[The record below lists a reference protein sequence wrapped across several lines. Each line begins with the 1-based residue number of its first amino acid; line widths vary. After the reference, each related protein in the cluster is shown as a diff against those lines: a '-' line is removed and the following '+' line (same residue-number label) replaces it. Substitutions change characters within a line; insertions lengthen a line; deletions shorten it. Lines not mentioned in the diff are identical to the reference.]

1 MRHTLSILLQNE
13 AGALSRVTNLFSTRG
28 FNIESLN
35 VAPTKDYA
43 VSRLTLVSNGSDGT
57 LEQIMKQL
65 SKLVDVVDVRNMSGD
80 EHIIR
85 ELALFKLRL
94 TTGTR
99 AQLDEMV
106 AEFGG
111 SIVAEHEG
119 HFTIEITSSGP
130 RIDGFLESAGRI
142 AETDAL
148 VRSGAM
154 AVSRGAP
161 IIRRV

>member
-1 MRHTLSILLQNE
+1 MRHTLSVLLQNE
-13 AGALSRVTNLFSTRG
+13 AGALSRVTDLFSTRG

-43 VSRLTLVSNGSDGT
+43 VSRLTLVTNGSDQT
-57 LEQIMKQL
+57 LAQIMKQL
-65 SKLVDVVDVRNMSGD
+65 SKLVDVVDLRNMTGRD
-80 EHIIR
+80 HIIR

-111 SIVAEHEG
+111 SILAEHEG

-130 RIDGFLESAGRI
+130 RIDGFLESAGKI

-161 IIRRV
+161 IGWRG

>member
-1 MRHTLSILLQNE
+1 MRHTISILLQNE
-13 AGALSRVTNLFSTRG
+13 AGALSRVTSLFSTRG

-35 VAPTKDYA
+35 VAPTNDYA
-43 VSRLTLVSNGSDGT
+43 VSRLTLVTTVSRGT
-57 LEQIMKQL
+57 LDQVMKQL
-65 SKLVDVVDVRNMSGD
+65 SKLVDVVALRNMTSRD
-80 EHIIR
+80 HIVR
-85 ELALFKLRL
+85 ELALFKLSL
-94 TTGTR
+94 TTGNR

-111 SIVAEHEG
+111 TILDEHQG
-119 HFTIEITSSGP
+119 HYTIEITSSGP
-130 RIDGFLESAGRI
+130 RIDGFLESASRI

-161 IIRRV
+161 ITWRG

>member
-13 AGALSRVTNLFSTRG
+13 AGALSRVTDLFSTRG

-35 VAPTKDYA
+35 VAPTKDYE
-43 VSRLTLVSNGSDGT
+43 VSRLTLVSNGSDQT

-65 SKLVDVVDVRNMSGD
+65 SKLVDVVDLRNMTGRD
-80 EHIIR
+80 HIIR

-111 SIVAEHEG
+111 SILAEHEG

-142 AETDAL
+142 AETDAV

-161 IIRRV
+161 MRWRS

>member
-13 AGALSRVTNLFSTRG
+13 AGALSRVTDLFSTRG

-35 VAPTKDYA
+35 VAPTDDYA
-43 VSRLTLVSNGSDGT
+43 VSRLTLVTNGSDDT
-57 LEQIMKQL
+57 LDQIVKQL
-65 SKLVDVVDVRNMSGD
+65 NKLVDVVDLRNMTGRD
-80 EHIIR
+80 HIVR

-94 TTGTR
+94 TAGTR
-99 AQLDEMV
+99 AQLAEVV

-111 SIVAEHEG
+111 SILDEHEG

-130 RIDGFLESAGRI
+130 RIDGFLENAGHI
-142 AETDAL
+142 AETGAL

-161 IIRRV
+161 ITWRS

>member
-1 MRHTLSILLQNE
+1 MRHTLSVLLQNE
-13 AGALSRVTNLFSTRG
+13 AGALSRVTDLFSTRG

-43 VSRLTLVSNGSDGT
+43 VSRLTLVTNGSDQT
-57 LEQIMKQL
+57 LAQIMKQL
-65 SKLVDVVDVRNMSGD
+65 SKLVDVVDVRNMTGRD
-80 EHIIR
+80 HIIR

-111 SIVAEHEG
+111 SILAEHEG
-119 HFTIEITSSGP
+119 HFTIELTSSGP
-130 RIDGFLESAGRI
+130 RIDGFLESAGQI

-161 IIRRV
+161 IGWRG